1 VTFQRQQYYS
11 VKDCRD
17 IVQAYV
23 KQQELDQRKGMVK
36 VDPILMQ
43 ILTANLVTKD
53 NEVPKDILLKA

>member
-1 VTFQRQQYYS
+1 MTFQRQQYYS

>member
-1 VTFQRQQYYS
+1 M
-11 VKDCRD
+11 KDCRD
-17 IVQAYV
+17 LLQAYV

>member
-1 VTFQRQQYYS
+1 MTPQRQQYYS